1 MVVPLIL
8 KSSSRPLAVL
18 YKPSMLS
25 ETDPLSQTFKR
36 VLSIAGSDSGGG
48 AGIQADLK
56 TFAALGV
63 YGMTALT
70 ALTAQNTQGVQ
81 AIHAIPSAFLKSQIE
96 SVCDDIGVDAVK
108 IGMLHTPEMVEVVA
122 WAMDR
127 YQWTE
132 VILDPVMVATSGDR
146 LINEETVEGIV
157 RELFPRVSLIT
168 PNLDEAQVLL
178 GYMPMS
184 EEDLI
189 RAAKDLQGMG
199 AQAVLV
205 KGGHL
210 PGEQVVDVYLGA
222 DKLIKVFKSPRIH
235 SLNVHG
241 TGCTLSSAIAAG
253 LAKGLSM
260 EQALSQA
267 RAFIA
272 QAIEGAREVKTGGRS
287 SPYAHGP
294 LNHGFGPVVMVKAPL

>member
-1 MVVPLIL
+1 
-8 KSSSRPLAVL
+8 
-18 YKPSMLS
+18 
-25 ETDPLSQTFKR
+25 
-36 VLSIAGSDSGGG
+36 
-48 AGIQADLK
+48 
-56 TFAALGV
+56 
-63 YGMTALT
+63 MTALT

-108 IGMLHTPEMVEVVA
+108 IGMLHSPEIVKVVA
-122 WAMDR
+122 WAIR
-127 YQWTE
+127 HYQLLN
-132 VILDPVMVATSGDR
+132 VVLDPVMVATSGDR

-157 RELFPRVSLIT
+157 RDLFPRVSLIT
-168 PNLDEAQVLL
+168 PNLDEVQVLL
-178 GYMPMS
+178 GYMPMAQ
-184 EEDLI
+184 EDLM

-199 AQAVLV
+199 AKAVLV

-210 PGEQVVDVYLGA
+210 PGEMVVDVYLGA
-222 DKLIKVFKSPRIH
+222 DQHIQVFKSPRIH

-253 LAKGLSM
+253 LAKGQSM
-260 EQALSQA
+260 ELSLTHA

-272 QAIEGAREVKTGGRS
+272 KAIEGAREVKTGGRS

>member
-1 MVVPLIL
+1 
-8 KSSSRPLAVL
+8 
-18 YKPSMLS
+18 MLS
-25 ETDPLSQTFKR
+25 ETDTLSQTFKR

-127 YQWTE
+127 YQWCN

-168 PNLDEAQVLL
+168 PNLDEVQVLL
-178 GYMPMS
+178 GYKPMAQ
-184 EEDLI
+184 EDLM

-199 AQAVLV
+199 AKAVLV

-210 PGEQVVDVYLGA
+210 PGEMVVDVYLGA
-222 DKLIKVFKSPRIH
+222 DQHIQVIRRI
-235 SLNVHG
+235 
-241 TGCTLSSAIAAG
+241 
-253 LAKGLSM
+253 
-260 EQALSQA
+260 
-267 RAFIA
+267 
-272 QAIEGAREVKTGGRS
+272 
-287 SPYAHGP
+287 
-294 LNHGFGPVVMVKAPL
+294 

>member
-1 MVVPLIL
+1 
-8 KSSSRPLAVL
+8 
-18 YKPSMLS
+18 MLS
-25 ETDPLSQTFKR
+25 ETDTLSQTFKR

-127 YQWTE
+127 YQWSN

-168 PNLDEAQVLL
+168 PNLDEVQVLL
-178 GYMPMS
+178 GYMPMAQ
-184 EEDLI
+184 EDLM

-199 AQAVLV
+199 AKAVLV

-210 PGEQVVDVYLGA
+210 PGEMVVDVYLGA
-222 DKLIKVFKSPRIH
+222 DQHIQVFKSPRIH

-253 LAKGLSM
+253 LAKGQSM
-260 EQALSQA
+260 ELSLTHA

-287 SPYAHGP
+287 GPYAHGP
-294 LNHGFGPVVMVKAPL
+294 LNHGCGPVVMVKAPL

>member
-1 MVVPLIL
+1 
-8 KSSSRPLAVL
+8 
-18 YKPSMLS
+18 MLS
-25 ETDPLSQTFKR
+25 ETDTLSQTFKR

-127 YQWTE
+127 YQWCN

-168 PNLDEAQVLL
+168 PNLDEVQVLL
-178 GYMPMS
+178 GYMPMAQ
-184 EEDLI
+184 EDLM

-199 AQAVLV
+199 AKAVLV

-210 PGEQVVDVYLGA
+210 PGEMVVDVYLGA
-222 DKLIKVFKSPRIH
+222 DQHIQVFKSPRIH

-253 LAKGLSM
+253 LAKGQSM
-260 EQALSQA
+260 ELSLTHA

-287 SPYAHGP
+287 GPYAHGP

>member
-1 MVVPLIL
+1 
-8 KSSSRPLAVL
+8 
-18 YKPSMLS
+18 MLS
-25 ETDPLSQTFKR
+25 ETDTLSQTFKR

-127 YQWTE
+127 YQWSN

-168 PNLDEAQVLL
+168 PNLDEVQVLL
-178 GYMPMS
+178 GYMPMAQ
-184 EEDLI
+184 EDLM

-199 AQAVLV
+199 AKAVLV

-210 PGEQVVDVYLGA
+210 PGEMVVDVYLGA
-222 DKLIKVFKSPRIH
+222 DQHIQVFKSPRIH

-253 LAKGLSM
+253 LAKGQSM
-260 EQALSQA
+260 ELSLTHA

-287 SPYAHGP
+287 GPYAHGP

>member
-1 MVVPLIL
+1 
-8 KSSSRPLAVL
+8 
-18 YKPSMLS
+18 MLS
-25 ETDPLSQTFKR
+25 ETDTLSQTFKR

-127 YQWTE
+127 YQWSN

-157 RELFPRVSLIT
+157 RDLFPRVSLIT
-168 PNLDEAQVLL
+168 PNLDEVQVLL
-178 GYMPMS
+178 GYMPMVQ
-184 EEDLI
+184 EDLM

-199 AQAVLV
+199 AKAVLV

-210 PGEQVVDVYLGA
+210 PGEMVVDVYLGA
-222 DKLIKVFKSPRIH
+222 DQHIQVFKSPRIH

-253 LAKGLSM
+253 LAKGQSM
-260 EQALSQA
+260 ELSLTHA

-287 SPYAHGP
+287 GPYAHGP

>member
-1 MVVPLIL
+1 
-8 KSSSRPLAVL
+8 
-18 YKPSMLS
+18 
-25 ETDPLSQTFKR
+25 
-36 VLSIAGSDSGGG
+36 
-48 AGIQADLK
+48 LK

-127 YQWTE
+127 YQWSN

-168 PNLDEAQVLL
+168 PNLDEVQVLL
-178 GYMPMS
+178 GYMPMAQ
-184 EEDLI
+184 EDLM

-199 AQAVLV
+199 AKAVLV

-210 PGEQVVDVYLGA
+210 PGEMVVDVYLGA
-222 DKLIKVFKSPRIH
+222 DQHIQVFKSPRIH

-253 LAKGLSM
+253 LAKGQSM
-260 EQALSQA
+260 ELSLTHA

-272 QAIEGAREVKTGGRS
+272 KAIEGAREVKTGGRS

>member
-1 MVVPLIL
+1 
-8 KSSSRPLAVL
+8 
-18 YKPSMLS
+18 MLS
-25 ETDPLSQTFKR
+25 ETDTLSQTFKR

-127 YQWTE
+127 YQWSN

-168 PNLDEAQVLL
+168 PNLDEVQVLL
-178 GYMPMS
+178 GYMPMVQ
-184 EEDLI
+184 EDLM

-199 AQAVLV
+199 AKAVLV

-210 PGEQVVDVYLGA
+210 PGEMVVDVYLGA
-222 DKLIKVFKSPRIH
+222 DQHIQVFKSPRIH

-253 LAKGLSM
+253 LAKGQSM
-260 EQALSQA
+260 ELSLTHA
-267 RAFIA
+267 RAFITK
-272 QAIEGAREVKTGGRS
+272 AIEGAREVKTGGRS
-287 SPYAHGP
+287 GPYAHGP